1 VLIWTILVISVL
13 GAVYVIW
20 HYLQGMRSVDWPQTK
35 GVIVQSALERISG
48 SKHVIRVY
56 YRYEVSGKPWFSR
69 RLKMTLSNLVDDDE
83 VEGIL
88 HCYPKD
94 KEVKVR
100 YHPIFNG
107 VAVLKPGATGLGL
120 HLFLAY
126 CSLCFL

>member
-1 VLIWTILVISVL
+1 
-13 GAVYVIW
+13 
-20 HYLQGMRSVDWPQTK
+20 MRSVDWPQTK

-120 HLFLAY
+120 HLFLAILFVMLSVVSVTAIVKPGY
-126 CSLCFL
+126 NMIFELIGVFIG